1 MRKNKYFPEI
11 YSNDYQKL
19 NEANVRYAIQKQQ
32 LLEAISAERENERMI
47 DETAARVLARLS
59 VSADVSEA
67 IKAIDELARAMD
79 GAFGK
84 GVK

>member
-1 MRKNKYFPEI
+1 MNNTLLLQLLQNP
-11 YSNDYQKL
+11 NDPTM
-19 NEANVRYAIQKQQ
+19 RYAYQRNQ
-32 LLEAISAERENERMI
+32 LMDAVNAERERERMI
-47 DETAARVLARLS
+47 AEIAARVLARLS

-67 IKAIDELARAMD
+67 IQAIDELARAMD

>member
-19 NEANVRYAIQKQQ
+19 NEANVRYAIQKKQM
-32 LLEAISAERENERMI
+32 LDDINAERERERMI
-47 DETAARVLARLS
+47 AETEARVLARLS

-67 IKAIDELARAMD
+67 IKAIEELARAMD

>member
-1 MRKNKYFPEI
+1 M
-11 YSNDYQKL
+11 
-19 NEANVRYAIQKQQ
+19 RYAYQRNQ
-32 LLEAISAERENERMI
+32 LMDAVNAERERERMI
-47 DETAARVLARLS
+47 AEIAARVLARLS

-67 IKAIDELARAMD
+67 IQAIDELARAMD

>member
-1 MRKNKYFPEI
+1 M
-11 YSNDYQKL
+11 
-19 NEANVRYAIQKQQ
+19 RYAYQRNQ
-32 LLEAISAERENERMI
+32 LMEAINAERENERMI
-47 DETAARVLARLS
+47 AETEARVLARLS

-67 IKAIDELARAMD
+67 IQAIAELKRAMD

>member
-1 MRKNKYFPEI
+1 M
-11 YSNDYQKL
+11 S
-19 NEANVRYAIQKQQ
+19 EANQRYVIQKQQ
-32 LLEAISAERENERMI
+32 LLEAINAERENERMI
-47 DETAARVLARLS
+47 AETAARVLARLS

-67 IKAIDELARAMD
+67 IKAIEELARAMD